1 MTDTINNS
9 SSSSKDITS
18 VMIAIDIAKKSH
30 DALIQWPSGKKKVLK
45 IGNHLKGYQGLLNAA
60 NCPPEQI
67 AVAFEPTADYH
78 RNIAYWFHQQG
89 ASCYLVSSLMCARAR
104 EMLFKTWD
112 KNDRKDARVIL
123 HLMEQGLIQPFHDP
137 LVNGY
142 MDIQELSNTY
152 HQISLARS
160 RTYHSLM
167 NHYLTL
173 YFPEMER
180 YHHASRA
187 EWFCTFLIQYP
198 TPRSITQLSKAGFIK
213 QSWKVVGRKVSKQ
226 RFLEEL
232 YETAEQSI
240 GLPVEI
246 NGLAVETFKL
256 QLQRYLELTQQRKDL
271 EEKADLLLR
280 GRDDYT
286 HLRSLPGVGPIIA
299 LMILA
304 ESGDLRRFRHY
315 RQYLNFCGFNL
326 SALQSGQ
333 KKGSYHLSKRG
344 NARLRYAYWL
354 AAVNAIRQTEN
365 SFRQKFERSIKKD
378 PENADLKR
386 KARVAVASKMAR
398 VAHALVKQ
406 DTDYR
411 GYYEFG
417 YGT

>member
-1 MTDTINNS
+1 MTDINNNS
-9 SSSSKDITS
+9 SNKENQKT
-18 VMIAIDIAKKSH
+18 VMIAIDIAKRSH
-30 DALIQWPSGKKKVLK
+30 DALILWPTGKRKAIK
-45 IGNHLKGYQGLLNAA
+45 IENNLSGYQKLLDAA
-60 NCPPEQI
+60 DCSTDMIQ
-67 AVAFEPTADYH
+67 VAFEPTADYH
-78 RNIAYWFHQQG
+78 RNIAFWFHQKG
-89 ASCYLVSSLMCARAR
+89 ADCYLVSSLMCARAR

-123 HLMEQGLIQPFHDP
+123 HLMEQKLVRLFHDP
-137 LVNGY
+137 LVNHY

-160 RTYHSLM
+160 RTLHSLL

-198 TPRSITQLSKAGFIK
+198 TPRSITQFKKEVFIK
-213 QSWKVVGRKVSKQ
+213 QSWDVVGRKVAKQ

-232 YETAEQSI
+232 YELAEQSI
-240 GLPVEI
+240 GLPVDL
-246 NGLAVETFKL
+246 NGLAVETFRM
-256 QLQRYLELTQQRKDL
+256 QLQRYLTLSKQRKQL
-271 EEKADLLLR
+271 EERADSILSD
-280 GRDDYT
+280 RDDYC
-286 HLRSLPGVGPIIA
+286 HLRSMPGVGPIIA

-333 KKGSYHLSKRG
+333 KKGTYHLSKRG
-344 NARLRYAYWL
+344 NARLRYAFWL
-354 AAVNAIRQTEN
+354 AAVNAIRQREN
-365 SFRQKFERSIKKD
+365 SFRYKFERSIKKD

-386 KARVAVASKMAR
+386 KARVAVASKVAR
-398 VAHALVKQ
+398 VAHALVKKN
-406 DTDYR
+406 TDYR
-411 GYYEFG
+411 GYHEFG